1 MSPTPDVDECQ
12 RGAVCAGGRCLN
24 TDGSFQCQC
33 PAGFRTDDAKAECR
47 DVDECQEYGAGLCGA
62 QRCENIPGSYRCVPE
77 CQPGFRP
84 GDGGDCLD
92 VDECSN
98 GTLCG
103 AHATCHNL
111 PGSFQCAC
119 DPGYETARHGHH
131 CVDVDE

>member
-1 MSPTPDVDECQ
+1 MGIDPECQ
-12 RGAVCAGGRCLN
+12 
-24 TDGSFQCQC
+24 
-33 PAGFRTDDAKAECR
+33 PGFRPGHGGDCI

-84 GDGGDCLD
+84 GHGGDCVD

-103 AHATCHNL
+103 PHATCHNL

-119 DPGYETARHGHH
+119 DPRY
-131 CVDVDE
+131 